1 MSQITP
7 LRPPMMANFTMLKG
21 TVPSRPELNARG
33 KMVIKSEVENS
44 AKNAI
49 EAFPLLLHRK
59 CHKLCIRMERKI
71 RLKARSVIKK
81 LRIFSWYYPIN
92 ISCRNRKIKQVL

>member
-1 MSQITP
+1 MSQKTP
-7 LRPPMMANFTMLKG
+7 LRPPMMANFTILKG
-21 TVPSRPELNARG
+21 TVPSRPELNASG
-33 KMVIKSEVENS
+33 KIVIKRDVENR

-49 EAFPLLLHRK
+49 EALPLLLQRK

-81 LRIFSWYYPIN
+81 TPDL
-92 ISCRNRKIKQVL
+92 